1 MKKARI
7 ATYLANILDHFDT
20 SLYGFLV
27 PILAPLF
34 FPKSEPVVALIQGYG
49 VVVIGFI
56 TRPLGAWYFGKQA
69 DVIGPHAALITT
81 IMGMTITTFCFTL
94 LQPYELWGVGGAI
107 GLCLL
112 RGIQNF
118 FGAGEAS
125 IAGLYVLEGVQPE
138 KQHPMTSM
146 YLVTQMGGI
155 LLAGAVANVIFCS
168 DNPQLYWKW
177 PFYGSLLTGIAG
189 WWLRKQSVIIPGQ
202 ARSQMYKF
210 LDSRLRGNYKRFSF
224 KTNWRSIL
232 RLLPITGM
240 YYIFYSA
247 PFVFFNSFAALVTK
261 TSIKN
266 LMASSTALMFFDL
279 GLLIIL
285 GPIIRKMDS
294 KQLLLKILAA
304 TVVIIPFLFWLLPFV
319 DLIGAIVIRMMM
331 ITLGVAFCIPLHRW
345 YIEEFPAYNRYTT
358 TAIGYAIGT
367 ETLGRS
373 FPAVGL
379 ALWHFTHSS
388 IVPGIYIALVSL
400 CAYLSIALPKAWKIR
415 YKWSQRFLLSSLRK
429 KGFNR

>member
-1 MKKARI
+1 MRKARI
-7 ATYLANILDHFDT
+7 ATCLANILDHFDT

-34 FPKSEPVVALIQGYG
+34 FPKSDPVVALIQGYG
-49 VVVIGFI
+49 VVIIGFI
-56 TRPLGAWYFGKQA
+56 SRPLGAWYFGKEA
-69 DVIGPHAALITT
+69 DTVGPRAALITT

-94 LQPYELWGVGGAI
+94 LQPYEYWGVGGAI

-118 FGAGEAS
+118 FGAGETS

-138 KQHPMTSM
+138 KQHPMTSI

-155 LLAGAVANVIFCS
+155 LLAGAVANVIFYT

-177 PFYGSLLTGIAG
+177 PFYGSLITGIAG
-189 WWLRKQSVIIPGQ
+189 WWLRCQQTSDFVKKEYIQKK
-202 ARSQMYKF
+202 A
-210 LDSRLRGNYKRFSF
+210 
-224 KTNWRSIL
+224 NWKGIL
-232 RLLPITGM
+232 RLIPITGM

-261 TSIKN
+261 MSIKN

-279 GLLIIL
+279 GLLVVL
-285 GPIIRKMDS
+285 GPVIRKMDS
-294 KQLLLKILAA
+294 KQLLLKILAV
-304 TVVIIPFLFWLLPFV
+304 TIVIIPFLFWYLPFV
-319 DLIGAIVIRMMM
+319 GLIGAIVIRMII

-345 YIEEFPAYNRYTT
+345 YIEEFPEYNRYTT

-373 FPAVGL
+373 FPAIGL
-379 ALWHFTHSS
+379 ALWHLTHSS

-400 CAYLSIALPKAWKIR
+400 CACLSIALPKTLKTS
-415 YKWSQRFLLSSLRK
+415 YK
-429 KGFNR
+429 